1 MNLGDA
7 ANTIY
12 KNVPQ
17 DKIVPMKSKFGF
29 PLIFL
34 DFFFPGSD
42 DYKILFHFSSLDEV
56 GCSATPRS
64 LALLL

>member
-42 DYKILFHFSSLDEV
+42 D
-56 GCSATPRS
+56 
-64 LALLL
+64 